1 MAEVDKV
8 KQLVLQQGALDE
20 IHQIILTMQSIE
32 TQLHQLVTVD
42 LARLDTQFSHLKQL
56 AKEIGQKSFP
66 KELHHFSR
74 KRAESWEIQFSD
86 LIVLSQDDA
95 VRGTKLL
102 RTLAEKKKKLESEL
116 GYE

>member
-42 LARLDTQFSHLKQL
+42 LARLDT
-56 AKEIGQKSFP
+56 
-66 KELHHFSR
+66 
-74 KRAESWEIQFSD
+74 
-86 LIVLSQDDA
+86 
-95 VRGTKLL
+95 
-102 RTLAEKKKKLESEL
+102 
-116 GYE
+116 